1 MPAAEE
7 KTTVF
12 QEEILLLAEKLGDM
26 SDRLAKVEGEF
37 TAQTAPLDTA
47 KAQQEAAFAALN
59 AAIEGIRKLNEHVL
73 SNDLGKVS
81 VRVDEL
87 GRQAEAAIK
96 AVEARLTELS
106 AAREADKKEIVWR
119 VAQSDAQRTELAQ
132 KRDEDA
138 KAFEVKIGE
147 VRQAVEWAQKT
158 LAAEIANARK
168 EFAAPASFNPRGPW
182 SGAETYA
189 RLDVVTLNGTSY
201 VSQVGDNREKP
212 SKAAKGWA
220 VLAARGSA
228 AGGGGGS
235 FSEPASLQPLAAG
248 ATITWDLINPV
259 ATVTLGAAANAFTFQ
274 NARAGGTYVLILK
287 QDSNGSRTVTWPS
300 NVKWPGNT
308 APTLTTTA
316 SRADVLYL
324 TYDGTVYYGSLA
336 QNFVT
341 S

>member
-1 MPAAEE
+1 MADTAAPI
-7 KTTVF
+7 TDH
-12 QEEILLLAEKLGDM
+12 QDEILLLAEKVGELA
-26 SDRLAKVEGEF
+26 DRLAQIETEF
-37 TAQTAPLDTA
+37 TAQVAPIDA
-47 KAQQEAAFAALN
+47 AAGAQQSALAALN
-59 AAIEGIRKLNEHVL
+59 AALTGIRALNFHVL
-73 SNDLGKVS
+73 DNNLGAVS
-81 VRVDEL
+81 KRVEEIQ
-87 GRQAEAAIK
+87 RQADTALR
-96 AVEARLTELS
+96 AVEARITELN

-119 VAQSDAQRTELAQ
+119 VAQSDARRTELAQ
-132 KRDEDA
+132 KRDEDT
-138 KAFEVKIGE
+138 KAFEAKIGE
-147 VRQAVEWAQKT
+147 VRQAIEWAQKT

-168 EFAAPASFNPRGPW
+168 EFAAPPSFNMRGAW
-182 SGAETYA
+182 DSQATYE
-189 RLDVVTLNGTSY
+189 RLDVALINGTSY
-201 VSQVGDNREKP
+201 VSQVGGNREKP
-212 SKAAKGWA
+212 SKAAKSWV
-220 VLAARGSA
+220 VLAAR
-228 AGGGGGS
+228 GGGGGS
-235 FSEPASLQPLAAG
+235 FSEPASLQPLTAG

-300 NVKWPGNT
+300 NVKWPGDT